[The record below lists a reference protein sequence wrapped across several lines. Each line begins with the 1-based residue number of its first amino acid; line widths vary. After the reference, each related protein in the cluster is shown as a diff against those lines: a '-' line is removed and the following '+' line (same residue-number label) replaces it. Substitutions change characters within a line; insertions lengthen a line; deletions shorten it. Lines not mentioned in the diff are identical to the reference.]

1 MYYND
6 NLARKYEHSADIR
19 KKAGTSSVTFGKSRK
34 EVVNKRV
41 RTLKFV
47 TVVLFFLVGA
57 GILLSKNAQVTEQK
71 NRVSDLKE
79 EYNRIVHDNKKT
91 EIEINQKI
99 DLKTV
104 EEIAISNYNMN
115 RAKKSQIVYIN
126 VEQED
131 YAVINETPQD
141 GEEKPSLT
149 NSLVA
154 YLKD

>member
-6 NLARKYEHSADIR
+6 NLARKHEYSADIR
-19 KKAGTSSVTFGKSRK
+19 KKAHTSDMTFGKSNR
-34 EVVNKRV
+34 EVVQQRV

-47 TVVLFFLVGA
+47 TVILFFIVAA

-71 NRVSDLKE
+71 NRVSELKE
-79 EYNRIVHDNKKT
+79 EYNRIVHENKKT

-131 YAVINETPQD
+131 YAVINGTPQEV
-141 GEEKPSLT
+141 EEKSTLT
-149 NSLVA
+149 NRLVA
-154 YLKD
+154 YLND